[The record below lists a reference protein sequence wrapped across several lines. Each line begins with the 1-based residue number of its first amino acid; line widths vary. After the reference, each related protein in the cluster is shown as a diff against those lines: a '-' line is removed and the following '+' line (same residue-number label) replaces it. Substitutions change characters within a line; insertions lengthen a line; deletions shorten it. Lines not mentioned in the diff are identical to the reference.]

1 MENSILLVHDWV
13 TVGKVAG
20 PMMTPIFSIAGFN
33 VSFLPT
39 VYLSTHT
46 GGFPSNVIHP
56 MTQIM
61 QDSLDHLNSLPI
73 SFDYVVTGYFAGN
86 QEIETL
92 IDNLKQPLM
101 NSAQVI
107 VDPVM
112 ADKGKLYRGFDASY
126 PQVMK
131 DLVHKANILL
141 PNITEACLL
150 TDTPY
155 LGDDY
160 TLEQVDQLVDK
171 LHALGPERVI
181 LTGIS
186 FDSQQIGFYAS
197 DKSSRIY
204 VSHERFQEDF
214 YGTGDLSTALI
225 SSLLIK
231 GVNVQKT
238 LDFTVKW
245 MHTILEC
252 SLASGKPIKYGLSIE
267 PLLIDLGLAM
277 RELCNV

>member
-1 MENSILLVHDWV
+1 
-13 TVGKVAG
+13 
-20 PMMTPIFSIAGFN
+20 
-33 VSFLPT
+33 
-39 VYLSTHT
+39 
-46 GGFPSNVIHP
+46 
-56 MTQIM
+56 
-61 QDSLDHLNSLPI
+61 
-73 SFDYVVTGYFAGN
+73 
-86 QEIETL
+86 
-92 IDNLKQPLM
+92 QPLM
-101 NSAQVI
+101 TSAQVI

-112 ADKGKLYRGFDASY
+112 ADKGKLYRGFDVSY

-131 DLVHKANILL
+131 NLVHKANILL

-231 GVNVQKT
+231 GVNVQET
-238 LDFTVKW
+238 LEFTVKW
-245 MHTILEC
+245 MHTILER